1 MVSLKP
7 ETRLWIESNMK
18 SDLMRLRLKYHGDSE
33 MEFAIMQID
42 CRRKTAKKLS
52 DTLKCNDFIFPT
64 YLSAEQC
71 TSDIL
76 ANYHSSLISTG
87 ENILDMTCGLGIDAF
102 HLARKAAS
110 VIAVDLDG
118 SVSEAAIHNAKV
130 LNLANITVENCDSSD
145 FIRDTPLSFD
155 TIFIDPARR
164 GGHGQKL
171 VALADCS
178 PNVAELLHTMQQKSK
193 RIIIKASPM
202 LDITMALNELGRA
215 TAIHVIGTPTE
226 CKELMIVIDKAASS
240 DPEIKSVTL
249 TNADMWEF
257 SFHTSR
263 ESSVELTDYAL
274 PQPGDILYEPFPSI
288 MKSGAMKL
296 IVTKFDVSKLH
307 RHTHLYTANY
317 MVENFP
323 GHKFRV
329 LEVMPFNKKTIK
341 DIQSRGMVTNVST
354 RNFRLS
360 APELV
365 RKLKIREGGETQLFG
380 AKCCDDCEYLIIAR
394 REIISRTSAQ

>member
-1 MVSLKP
+1 MISLKP

-18 SDLMRLRLKYHGDSE
+18 SDLMRLRLKHHGDSE

-42 CRRKTAKKLS
+42 CRRKTAKKLF

-76 ANYHSSLISTG
+76 ADYHSSLITPG
-87 ENILDMTCGLGIDAF
+87 ESILDMTCGLGIDAF

-110 VIAVDLDG
+110 VIAIDLDS
-118 SVSEAAIHNAKV
+118 SVSEAAIHNAKAQ
-130 LNLANITVENCDSSD
+130 NLSNITVENCDSSD
-145 FIRDTPLSFD
+145 FIRNTPLSFD

-202 LDITMALNELGRA
+202 LDIRMALKELNKA
-215 TAIHVIGTPTE
+215 TAIQVIGTPTE
-226 CKELMIVIDKAASS
+226 CKELMIVIDEAASS

-249 TNADMWEF
+249 TNANMWEF
-257 SFHTSR
+257 SFHTTQ
-263 ESSVELTDYAL
+263 ESSVELTDFAL
-274 PQPGDILYEPFPSI
+274 PRPGDILYEPFPSI

-296 IVTKFDVSKLH
+296 IATKFGISKLH
-307 RHTHLYTANY
+307 RHTHLYTATD
-317 MVENFP
+317 MVDNFP

-329 LEVMPFNKKTIK
+329 LEVLPFNKKAIK
-341 DIQSRGMVTNVST
+341 EIKSRGLVTNAST

-380 AKCCDDCEYLIIAR
+380 AKCFDDCEYLIITQ
-394 REIISRTSAQ
+394 REIISQTYAQ